1 MLLPIYEKAV
11 LDDLAADVVRGIGQE
26 RALLGVAVAATG
38 HDKAGGRVWS
48 LHGLGDGIVARGA
61 MRKAIDPGF
70 VAFDVVGCCELAGL
84 TRREAGARYWA
95 WCRYCARRG
104 RERGDG

>member
-84 TRREAGARYWA
+84 TRREAGARCWA
-95 WCRYCARRG
+95 WCRCCARRG